1 MCVCVHALKTAN
13 LQHNILSLNSTPHFC
28 PNATLIGTTSRSKI
42 KTPSAH
48 PRTKRPYNK
57 ANSTLNIRVTS
68 MPGGEKGIEMK
79 DFSASLR
86 RRESNGKLTTTDCST
101 DENKISH
108 LVLDYVTGIPSLEL
122 DCQSPV
128 TKNSTQLSSEK
139 PHLAHSVLS
148 GIPTLELDLQSPIIK
163 NSAGFSSNLHTLSDG
178 HCDDNHQILTAPN
191 IDTYM
196 YF

>member
-1 MCVCVHALKTAN
+1 
-13 LQHNILSLNSTPHFC
+13 
-28 PNATLIGTTSRSKI
+28 
-42 KTPSAH
+42 
-48 PRTKRPYNK
+48 
-57 ANSTLNIRVTS
+57 

-86 RRESNGKLTTTDCST
+86 RWESNGKLTTTDCST

-108 LVLDYVTGIPSLEL
+108 LVLDSETGIPSLEL

-128 TKNSTQLSSEK
+128 TKSSTQISSEK
-139 PHLAHSVLS
+139 PHIAQTVLS

-178 HCDDNHQILTAPN
+178 HCDDNHQILTAPKASPISN
-191 IDTYM
+191 IHVHVRSPLRRSVRIAKRRSIGQRTQPAGHPSPLLKDGSFPLPYLLSLVSYM
-196 YF
+196 